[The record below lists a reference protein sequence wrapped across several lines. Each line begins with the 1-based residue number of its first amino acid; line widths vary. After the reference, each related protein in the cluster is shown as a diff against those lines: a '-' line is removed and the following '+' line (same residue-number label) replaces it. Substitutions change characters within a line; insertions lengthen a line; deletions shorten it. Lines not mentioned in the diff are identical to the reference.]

1 MALILFMGLLSGYAP
16 LQYADVR
23 ASYPA
28 ELTGRALSVFTMAM
42 FLGVAAM
49 QWLTGSVAAW
59 ASAQGLDVYTVVL
72 CTIATWL
79 ALASVAFRVLP
90 QSPLLAQASE
100 RPTSPTSP

>member
-1 MALILFMGLLSGYAP
+1 
-16 LQYADVR
+16 
-23 ASYPA
+23 
-28 ELTGRALSVFTMAM
+28 MAM

-59 ASAQGLDVYTVVL
+59 ACAQGLDVYTVVL